1 MKFIIAIALF
11 FISEN
16 SYAQTL
22 STEEKKLYDIL
33 MQYRKEKGL
42 PAIPLSPSL
51 TTVAQAHVKDLVNN
65 KPDNANCNAH
75 SWSAKGKWTPCCY
88 TPNHAESKCMWS
100 KPKELTKYTGN
111 GYEIACGS
119 NVCCADFVMS
129 AEYALKSW
137 KASKGHNSV
146 IINEGMWKT
155 DKWNAIG
162 IGIYKSFA
170 VVWFGKE
177 TDNQ

>member
-1 MKFIIAIALF
+1 MKFTLAIALF

-16 SYAQTL
+16 SYSQTL

-65 KPDNANCNAH
+65 KPDNENCNAH
-75 SWSAKGKWTPCCY
+75 SWSAKGKWSPCCY

-100 KPKELTKYTGN
+100 KPKELTTYTGN

-119 NVCCADFVMS
+119 NVC
-129 AEYALKSW
+129 
-137 KASKGHNSV
+137 
-146 IINEGMWKT
+146 
-155 DKWNAIG
+155 
-162 IGIYKSFA
+162 
-170 VVWFGKE
+170 
-177 TDNQ
+177 